1 MNITEN
7 MARNISNLEAQLQD
21 AEKYINTNYQV
32 EEPTPTPDRQRQ
44 AEQAGS
50 KTNRQRAR
58 EQETKRARG
67 QGVACMPGVV
77 PRLAQEVEASAG
89 QPGGEVEVLGTRIM
103 TS

>member
-1 MNITEN
+1 

-67 QGVACMPGVV
+67 QGGKGLHACQELCHDLPK
-77 PRLAQEVEASAG
+77 RLKQVQAS
-89 QPGGEVEVLGTRIM
+89 QGERLKY
-103 TS
+103 